1 MIALRPLRESELEA
15 ASQLCLRS
23 KAHWG
28 YDADFMRRCEA
39 ELTLAAA
46 HLTESEIVA
55 AIDGDRLVGI
65 AQVAQAV
72 DGCFL
77 EKLFV
82 DPGAM
87 NLGTGRRLFEWAVDC
102 ARGIGATQIVVE
114 ADPDAVP
121 FYRKMGCKSAG
132 SVPSASIPDRQ
143 LPRLVFDLG

>member
-1 MIALRPLRESELEA
+1 MIALRPLRESELET

-132 SVPSASIPDRQ
+132 SVPSGSIPDRQ